1 MLQVYSDNL
10 AVDAN
15 AVFPFNNVVLDKG
28 CGEALSA
35 PATIQL
41 NKQGIYLV
49 EMDGFATPDAATAVS
64 VQLMVN
70 GVAQPQAISSFVPAS
85 VTDTRTFGFKTF
97 VRVLENNCPCNCL
110 TAPTTLQFMNGTT
123 AVSDAHINVVITKI
137 R

>member
-1 MLQVYSDNL
+1 MLQVYSSNL

-28 CGEALSA
+28 CSESLSA

-41 NKQGIYLV
+41 NKRGVYLV
-49 EMDGFATPDAATAVS
+49 EMDGFATPDAATEVS
-64 VQLMVN
+64 VQLVVN
-70 GVAQPQAISSFVPAS
+70 GVAQPQAISSFVPAA

-97 VRVLENNCPCNCL
+97 VRVLENNCQCNCL
-110 TAPTTLQFMNGTT
+110 TAPTTLQFMNGDT
-123 AVSDAHINVVITKI
+123 ALTDAHINVVVTQI

>member
-15 AVFPFNNVVLDKG
+15 TAYPFNNVFVDKG
-28 CGEALSA
+28 CAENLSA

-41 NKQGIYLV
+41 NKAGVYLV

-64 VQLMVN
+64 VQLVVN
-70 GVAQPQAISSFVPAS
+70 GIAQPQAITSFVPAS
-85 VTDTRTFGFKTF
+85 VTDARTFGFKTF
-97 VRVLENNCPCNCL
+97 VRVLENNCQCNCL
-110 TAPTTLQFMNGTT
+110 TSPTTLQFINGDT

>member
-10 AVDAN
+10 AVAAN
-15 AVFPFNNVVLDKG
+15 TVYPFNNVVVDKG
-28 CGEALSA
+28 CAENLSA

-41 NKQGIYLV
+41 NKAGIYLV
-49 EMDGFATPDAATAVS
+49 EMDGFATPDAATEVS

-70 GVAQPQAISSFVPAS
+70 GMTQPQAISTFVPAA

-97 VRVLENNCPCNCL
+97 VRVLENNCSCNYL
-110 TAPTTLQFMNGTT
+110 AAPTTLQFMNGDT

>member
-10 AVDAN
+10 TVAEN
-15 AVFPFNNVVLDKG
+15 TVFPFNNVVMDKG

-49 EMDGFATPDAATAVS
+49 EMDGFATPDAATEVS
-64 VQLMVN
+64 VQLYVN
-70 GVAQPQAISSFVPAS
+70 GVAQPQAITSFVPAAI
-85 VTDTRTFGFKTF
+85 TDTRTFGFKTF
-97 VRVLENNCPCNCL
+97 VRVLQNNCNCNCL
-110 TAPTTLQFMNGTT
+110 TAPTTLQFMNGDT
-123 AVSDAHINVVITKI
+123 ALSEAHINVVVTKI

>member
-10 AVDAN
+10 TVVAN

-28 CGEALSA
+28 CAEVLSA

-41 NKQGIYLV
+41 NKAGVYLV
-49 EMDGFATPDAATAVS
+49 EMDGFATPDAATEVS

-70 GVAQPQAISSFVPAS
+70 GVAQPQAITTFVPAAI
-85 VTDTRTFGFKTF
+85 TDTRTFGFKTF
-97 VRVLENNCPCNCL
+97 VRAFENNCNCNCL
-110 TAPTTLQFMNGTT
+110 TSPTTLQFMNGDT
-123 AVSDAHINVVITKI
+123 ALSDAHINVVITKI